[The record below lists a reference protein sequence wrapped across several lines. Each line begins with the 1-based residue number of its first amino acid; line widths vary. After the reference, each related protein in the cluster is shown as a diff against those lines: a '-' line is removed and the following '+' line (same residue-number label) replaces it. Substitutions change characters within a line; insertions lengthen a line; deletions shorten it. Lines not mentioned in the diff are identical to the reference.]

1 MTEKELEFILEQIIF
16 YQFPIKEKK
25 NFTLSSIL
33 QIYEYYKGFNC
44 DYTEDKS
51 KLSLVFNLLLNEH
64 EIIENFNISIQN
76 ILFQKNI
83 KLLNSNNSKI
93 SDENLEQILYGKD
106 IRDLTYKQMLFIL
119 DEDNYNYKCDE
130 FRNRFSECNKKY
142 IPSQALKKFL
152 ISLDIEFEPEED
164 SSTLYTIN
172 QNLL

>member
-76 ILFQKNI
+76 ILQ
-83 KLLNSNNSKI
+83 
-93 SDENLEQILYGKD
+93 NLEQILYGKV